1 MEKLNNIQNLDSI
14 LFYSG
19 PDAVVA
25 AEYTEGR
32 EFGSYVNRLGYL
44 RKNADSSIYFS
55 EYPNVK
61 YKERVTTFDK
71 MNDLYSETLSYLVSN
86 TENVIGNSYIT
97 NNRYNVIYTYETDL
111 NNNFDN
117 ARNCVKTNLS
127 DFLIALNTQKYN
139 KEAKYGD
146 NFEVSSIKIDQTY
159 FRWYPENTIAYYNTE
174 TTETPYTYTYYFI
187 NDNPVNKY
195 EGEENEQLTAYL
207 NERGGLADGE
217 FIHSYSY
224 TDTIITSEDIPY
236 IIGGNY
242 YSYVKQSYATIDYKL
257 EEKIDNKLSD
267 FEEKY
272 NHNASIYAYYM
283 YDCNSDIKMLLTT
296 LSLGVKE
303 STFKI
308 GFDSKFNK
316 WFDNVI
322 NLHAELNENDVI
334 ANITSADN
342 NEIFS
347 IFRNNID
354 RITGNN
360 VELNKDELHSFVT
373 NSAVTLEDTINILTP
388 YSIDTLD
395 LSPIKT
401 KISNI
406 LDLNETGW
414 ITDGSNMKKLI
425 LDDGTDTPSNIEKI
439 FGLNDITSLE
449 YIDMSN
455 LSNLTRTPAIDALE
469 NLKVFKANNSNID
482 SFRPKKGTTLYNV
495 ELPESVKSIK
505 LIDNTFEEG
514 TLTVLGQQV
523 HFDGNFNYTP
533 NVNLTNLT
541 LRNIDNELSYKLVT
555 DWYDAIE
562 AADKLDS
569 VIYLELNNIEWN
581 NVSANTLINLKHFDI
596 NPNLSGEISIYGSGN
611 YHKLTRSEY
620 QDIVKGYGI
629 NAFVHGDVSNKVFK
643 DLDISLEKSKETFEY
658 SLKVLNKS
666 IEAYNASFDEDSD
679 NIRYKDTLAVEF
691 KGYAYDVN
699 NGHREYEIDPYT
711 NRAANALLDI
721 IYKANQDFIFIKDD
735 IDNYAY
741 CKLDSSI
748 DTSAS
753 NEVKN
758 IKAGDIMLFNSDTL
772 MIFFEDVN
780 NSIYEYIKLGN
791 IIDETVEDYYGRAY
805 SSLKHWFDHNNAA
818 TLRFIPSEREKVVD
832 NLSLSVSDLDIH
844 ENENDNDIRL
854 TITLPVNVIT
864 AIENNEIEDTNII
877 VTSNDNCVTLEK
889 ISDYEYRL
897 HITYDFIASKNVILS
912 AYVEGHEA
920 DTNVSITVKLNSE
933 IESSYL
939 NGDIIVLNS
948 TDSYLDAEN
957 RTLVLSPKHE
967 LVYDADNL
975 TLIIK

>member
-32 EFGSYVNRLGYL
+32 EFGSYVNGLGYL

-86 TENVIGNSYIT
+86 TENVIGNSYIA
-97 NNRYNVIYTYETDL
+97 NNRYNAIYTYETDL

-146 NFEVSSIKIDQTY
+146 KFEVSSIKIDQTY

-174 TTETPYTYTYYFI
+174 TTETPYTYTYYFV

-195 EGEENEQLTAYL
+195 EGELNEQLTAYL

-224 TDTIITSEDIPY
+224 TDKIITSEDIPY

-257 EEKIDNKLSD
+257 EEKIDNKLSY

-342 NEIFS
+342 NAIFS

-354 RITGNN
+354 RITGDN
-360 VELNKDELHSFVT
+360 VELNKDEVHSFVT
-373 NSAVTLEDTINILTP
+373 NSAITLEDTINILTP

-455 LSNLTRTPAIDALE
+455 LSNLIRTPAIDALV

-482 SFRPKKGTTLYNV
+482 SFRPKRGTTLYNV

-533 NVNLTNLT
+533 NAKLTNLT
-541 LRNIDNELSYKLVT
+541 LRNIDNKLSYKLVI

-569 VIYLELNNIEWN
+569 VIYLELNNIKWN
-581 NVSANTLINLKHFDI
+581 NVNANTLINLKHFDI

-629 NAFVHGDVSNKVFK
+629 NAFVHGNVSNKVFK

-666 IEAYNASFDEDSD
+666 IESYNASLDENSD
-679 NIRYKDTLAVEF
+679 DIRYKDTLSVEF
-691 KGYAYDVN
+691 KGYAYDIN
-699 NGHREYEIDPYT
+699 NGYREYEIDPYT

-721 IYKANQDFIFIKDD
+721 IYKENQDFTFIKDD

-748 DTSAS
+748 DTSSS

-818 TLRFIPSEREKVVD
+818 TLRFIPSEREKIID
-832 NLSLSVSDLDIH
+832 NISLSVSDLDIH

-854 TITLPVNVIT
+854 TITLPESIIT
-864 AIENNEIEDTNII
+864 AIENNEIKDTNII
-877 VTSNDNCVTLEK
+877 AVSNDNCVTLEK
-889 ISDYEYRL
+889 ISDYEYKL
-897 HITYDFIASKNVILS
+897 HIKYDFIASKNVILS

-920 DTNVSITVKLNSE
+920 DTKVSITVKLNSE

-948 TDSYLDAEN
+948 VDSYLDTEN

>member
-32 EFGSYVNRLGYL
+32 EFGSYVNGLGYL

-174 TTETPYTYTYYFI
+174 TTETPYTYTYYFV

-207 NERGGLADGE
+207 NERGGLTDGE

-334 ANITSADN
+334 ANLNISKVYGNGQKVNVRMN
-342 NEIFS
+342 NELIS
-347 IFRNNID
+347 
-354 RITGNN
+354 
-360 VELNKDELHSFVT
+360 S
-373 NSAVTLEDTINILTP
+373 
-388 YSIDTLD
+388 DTLFQ
-395 LSPIKT
+395 KV
-401 KISNI
+401 
-406 LDLNETGW
+406 
-414 ITDGSNMKKLI
+414 
-425 LDDGTDTPSNIEKI
+425 
-439 FGLNDITSLE
+439 FG
-449 YIDMSN
+449 
-455 LSNLTRTPAIDALE
+455 SNLTFTIPKE
-469 NLKVFKANNSNID
+469 EWNLKEQAVI
-482 SFRPKKGTTLYNV
+482 
-495 ELPESVKSIK
+495 ELEFPNAVLGEQEFTMMIAIK
-505 LIDNTFEEG
+505 L
-514 TLTVLGQQV
+514 
-523 HFDGNFNYTP
+523 
-533 NVNLTNLT
+533 
-541 LRNIDNELSYKLVT
+541 K
-555 DWYDAIE
+555 
-562 AADKLDS
+562 
-569 VIYLELNNIEWN
+569 
-581 NVSANTLINLKHFDI
+581 
-596 NPNLSGEISIYGSGN
+596 
-611 YHKLTRSEY
+611 
-620 QDIVKGYGI
+620 
-629 NAFVHGDVSNKVFK
+629 
-643 DLDISLEKSKETFEY
+643 
-658 SLKVLNKS
+658 SLKFS
-666 IEAYNASFDEDSD
+666 EAE
-679 NIRYKDTLAVEF
+679 
-691 KGYAYDVN
+691 
-699 NGHREYEIDPYT
+699 
-711 NRAANALLDI
+711 
-721 IYKANQDFIFIKDD
+721 
-735 IDNYAY
+735 
-741 CKLDSSI
+741 
-748 DTSAS
+748 
-753 NEVKN
+753 
-758 IKAGDIMLFNSDTL
+758 
-772 MIFFEDVN
+772 
-780 NSIYEYIKLGN
+780 
-791 IIDETVEDYYGRAY
+791 
-805 SSLKHWFDHNNAA
+805 
-818 TLRFIPSEREKVVD
+818 
-832 NLSLSVSDLDIH
+832 
-844 ENENDNDIRL
+844 
-854 TITLPVNVIT
+854 
-864 AIENNEIEDTNII
+864 
-877 VTSNDNCVTLEK
+877 
-889 ISDYEYRL
+889 
-897 HITYDFIASKNVILS
+897 
-912 AYVEGHEA
+912 
-920 DTNVSITVKLNSE
+920 
-933 IESSYL
+933 
-939 NGDIIVLNS
+939 
-948 TDSYLDAEN
+948 
-957 RTLVLSPKHE
+957 
-967 LVYDADNL
+967 
-975 TLIIK
+975 